1 MAIATSPA
9 PLQERQLHLV
19 FDAAAPVARVST
31 NVIPI
36 RPNIDVTASGSIAR
50 HPAGKANAR
59 ESAPV
64 QLTVR
69 GRRVVAL
76 LALIPIVALMVIF
89 GGKVAQANSAAPAM
103 TTVVV
108 QPGQSLWD
116 VASTV
121 DPAADPR
128 AVILEIEQLNGLTS
142 ADVAAGQQLIVPAK

>member
-9 PLQERQLHLV
+9 PLQVRQLHLV
-19 FDAAAPVARVST
+19 FDAGQPAARITT

-50 HPAGKANAR
+50 HPAGKAK
-59 ESAPV
+59 SGSSTPV

-76 LALIPIVALMVIF
+76 IAMIPIVALMVVF

-121 DPAADPR
+121 DPSSDPR
-128 AVILEIEQLNGLTS
+128 AVILEIEQLNGLEN
-142 ADVAAGQQLIVPAK
+142 AHIAAGQQLIVPAH

>member
-19 FDAAAPVARVST
+19 FDADQPVTRITT

-36 RPNIDVTASGSIAR
+36 RPNIDVTPSGSISR
-50 HPAGKANAR
+50 HPAGRAQAHKP
-59 ESAPV
+59 APV

-69 GRRVVAL
+69 GRRVLAA
-76 LALIPIVALMVIF
+76 LALFPIVALMVVF

-108 QPGQSLWD
+108 QPGQSLWEL
-116 VASTV
+116 ASSV
-121 DPAADPR
+121 NPDADPR

-142 ADVAAGQQLIVPAK
+142 ADVAAGQQLIVPAR